1 MVLAARGKSKMLRAV
16 IDRSRAPMVLI
27 DGKRRYVEAN
37 PPARLLFRL
46 TQAAMR
52 ASRVEDLVPPD
63 GRSNMMAAWEGV
75 LENGFV
81 TGTRELPGPKGGR
94 LHIVYYGLANALPG
108 LHLGAFAPVGWTADE
123 LGLVD
128 GKGAREPAP
137 LTPRE
142 REILQLA
149 AEGFSTLKAAESLVV
164 SPATV
169 KSHLSNIYEK
179 LGAAGRAD
187 AVAKAMRLG
196 IIV

>member
-1 MVLAARGKSKMLRAV
+1 
-16 IDRSRAPMVLI
+16 MVLI
-27 DGKRRYVEAN
+27 DGRRRYVEVN

-46 TQAAMR
+46 SLAEMR

-63 GRSNMMAAWEGV
+63 GLPSMMAAWERV

-81 TGTRELPGPKGGR
+81 AGTRELPGPKGGR
-94 LHIVYYGLANALPG
+94 LHIVYYGLADALPG
-108 LHLGAFAPVGWTADE
+108 LHLGAFAPAGWTADE
-123 LGLVD
+123 LGVVD
-128 GKGAREPAP
+128 VEGAREPAP

-142 REILQLA
+142 WEILQLT
-149 AEGFSTLKAAESLVV
+149 AEGFSTLTVAERLVV

-169 KSHLSNIYEK
+169 KSHLSNIYKK
-179 LGAAGRAD
+179 LGAASRAG